1 MFFLSVHPTAY
12 FFVLSFRGMRI
23 SIHLNEQKNLAS
35 IHPDCVLNHPREC
48 ALVSHNAAIH
58 HNSAVALLCIQ
69 TSSSNFHLLLIT
81 SLFFLTMTSISLP
94 VTPFSPLLSVIPFS
108 FFLVLK
114 RFYFLFVSLVPVL
127 TTSNHLVS
135 LFDPCSQCLLPPS
148 LTSLL
153 FPALVPSVC
162 LINHIFSSI
171 LSPLAMDCSISHRTT
186 PALNPSHPVVVMV
199 NSISHTPLTHP
210 HQA

>member
-1 MFFLSVHPTAY
+1 MCPGLTQCCYPSQLCCGLTLHTNVLQQLPSPAY
-12 FFVLSFRGMRI
+12 HLSF
-23 SIHLNEQKNLAS
+23 L
-35 IHPDCVLNHPREC
+35 
-48 ALVSHNAAIH
+48 
-58 HNSAVALLCIQ
+58 
-69 TSSSNFHLLLIT
+69 
-81 SLFFLTMTSISLP
+81 LTMTSISLP
-94 VTPFSPLLSVIPFS
+94 VTPFFPLLSVIPFS

-114 RFYFLFVSLVPVL
+114 LFYFLFVSLLPVL

-135 LFDPCSQCLLPPS
+135 PFDPCSQCLLPPS
-148 LTSLL
+148 LTSPL

-171 LSPLAMDCSISHRTT
+171 LSPLATDCSISHRTT
-186 PALNPSHPVVVMV
+186 LALNPSHPVVVMV